1 MSKEY
6 PCIYYENKMCK
17 KFSDDTGT
25 SYCVQGPC
33 PYETPSNADH
43 IRSMTDEKLASVI
56 VRYEG
61 TELHATRWG
70 GHKHFFFGADGKRSK
85 TRKEAVRSWAD
96 WLNQPYKE
104 G

>member
-1 MSKEY
+1 MRCLVNNAEVNY
-6 PCIYYENKMCK
+6 PCSAGCHL
-17 KFSDDTGT
+17 FGD
-25 SYCVQGPC
+25 CVSAFNGDQSRVR
-33 PYETPSNADH
+33 TNADH
-43 IRSMTDEKLASVI
+43 IRSMTDMELASVI

-85 TRKEAVRSWAD
+85 TRKEVVRSWAD